1 MGTESLPPIPTLMA
15 SLPLFIYSQT
25 SINQGKLTTQ
35 ARQAV
40 EAPRAH
46 FQRGDTSE
54 MKGRDIS
61 QQLAC
66 EFHLGRGGLV

>member
-1 MGTESLPPIPTLMA
+1 MGTESSPPIPTVMT
-15 SLPLFIYSQT
+15 SLPLFIYNQT
-25 SINQGKLTTQ
+25 SINKGKLITR
-35 ARQAV
+35 ARQ
-40 EAPRAH
+40 APRAH

-66 EFHLGRGGLV
+66 EFHLGRGGLPLL